1 MVGRSLLAL
10 ESPVRPYLTVRTA
23 KTILLLAVGLWLSS
37 CAVGP
42 HFEKPQLKVA
52 GADLIDGNFN
62 EQHIRVRVHAHNPN
76 GIDLPIRSINYQL
89 ELAGEP
95 LGQGATDAAF
105 TVPAKGDT
113 EFSMTVTTHLGTVL
127 LKLLP
132 RLKDGGRGLDY
143 RVKGTMRTRL
153 ALFPEFAFDERGQF

>member
-1 MVGRSLLAL
+1 MPAL
-10 ESPVRPYLTVRTA
+10 ESSLRAHLNVRAAVATLF
-23 KTILLLAVGLWLSS
+23 LAASLWLSG

-62 EQHIRVRVHAHNPN
+62 EQHIRVRVHAYNPN
-76 GIDLPIRSINYQL
+76 GIDLPIRAINYQL

-95 LGQGATDAAF
+95 LGHGQTDAAF
-105 TVPAKGDT
+105 VVPAKGDT
-113 EFSMTVTTHLGTVL
+113 EFSMTVTTHLGSVL

-132 RLKDGGRGLDY
+132 RLKEGGRGLDY
-143 RVKGTMRTRL
+143 RVTGTIRTRL
-153 ALFPEFAFDERGQF
+153 AFFPEFAFDERGKF